1 MIPRLG
7 TEDTG
12 MREEIPQVSNTVLS
26 GRILIVDDEPDIR
39 KTLQTFFERSG
50 YLSECASDGLDAV
63 QHLEHESYDL
73 VITDLK
79 MPGVDGRELLRIMAE
94 KFSHIPRIV
103 LTAVDSSDD
112 ILLALKTGADDFIQK
127 PITDFSLLNHTVQK
141 ALERKKLSDD
151 RIRTIVQME
160 KVNEVISMLN
170 RGLDTEEIFRLM
182 DVSLKA
188 VLPFN
193 SMILFENDAEHGVVT
208 ARLSASDLKISIQPG
223 TSFPM
228 SEAQYAEM
236 GGHKDMYILRDAK
249 NFLEAHASFS
259 GFRPL
264 CEEGIL
270 SGILMELVFNDKSWG
285 YLFFGSDSIDAFSD
299 DHARFL
305 RLIAGQLAFGI
316 HRGEL
321 LSELELHSKHL
332 EHLVKVRTYEVLK
345 TQKTTI
351 FALSRLAEKRDN
363 ETGDHLHRMRN
374 YCILLAQLLKYAGR
388 DDTISNQF
396 LRDIYDSSILH
407 DIGKVGIPDHILL
420 KPGALTPEEFEV
432 IKTHTVIGYDSLKE
446 PSEELGENSFLDMAK
461 DIILYHHERWDGK
474 GYPHRL
480 EGNKIPLSAR
490 IVSIGDVYDALTSR
504 RPYKEAMS
512 HLEAVAVME
521 NEAFKYDPVLFT
533 LFLENNGD
541 FDRIRKQF
549 M

>member
-50 YLSECASDGLDAV
+50 YLSECAEDGLDAV
-63 QHLEHESYDL
+63 QHLEHEPYDL

-407 DIGKVGIPDHILL
+407 DIGKVGIPDNILL